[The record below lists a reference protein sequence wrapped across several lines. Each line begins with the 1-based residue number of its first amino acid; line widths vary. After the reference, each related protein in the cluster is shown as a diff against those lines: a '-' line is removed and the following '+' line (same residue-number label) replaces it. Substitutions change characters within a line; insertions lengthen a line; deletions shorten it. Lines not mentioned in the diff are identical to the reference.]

1 MTIYVRHWKN
11 VSVTTMKKTVS
22 WSHDKTV
29 LKNIK
34 TMKIKYA
41 IISKAGRRSY
51 NEDTFRVID
60 TAEKERVFAI
70 VCDGMGGHSCGK
82 EASETVCDAIT
93 DFWEKHSDTPDCD
106 SKIKLACKKASN
118 AINRKS
124 EELNC
129 SEMGTTMVMASIE
142 GDKLTVAHV
151 GDSRC
156 YLHRPFDGLLYQT
169 EDHVRLDFG
178 WEVVVRSFFSFRP
191 EIAVPDIRQFALEA
205 GDRLLLCSDGVY
217 KSMKPDF
224 LQAWMTEDAPL
235 EEVLEKLDSHCQN
248 YGDDNYTAVLMEVKQ

>member
-1 MTIYVRHWKN
+1 
-11 VSVTTMKKTVS
+11 
-22 WSHDKTV
+22 
-29 LKNIK
+29 
-34 TMKIKYA
+34 MKIKYA
-41 IISKAGRRSY
+41 TISKAGRRSY

-82 EASETVCDAIT
+82 EASETVCEAIT
-93 DFWEKHSDTPDCD
+93 DFWVKHYDTPDCD
-106 SKIKLACKKASN
+106 SKIKLACKKACN

-156 YLHRPFDGLLYQT
+156 YLHRPFEGLLYQT

-178 WEVVVRSFFSFRP
+178 WEVVARTSSLFV
-191 EIAVPDIRQFALEA
+191 Q
-205 GDRLLLCSDGVY
+205 RLLRQTSGSLSLKQETDCCS
-217 KSMKPDF
+217 
-224 LQAWMTEDAPL
+224 
-235 EEVLEKLDSHCQN
+235 VLTGCIR
-248 YGDDNYTAVLMEVKQ
+248 A